1 MLGKDQFKVES
12 KADLSKKRYEALIL
26 FYDHLIGND
35 ALCLY
40 EFLVL
45 KGSSASFEELNR
57 LLNSLNISIDSF
69 EKSIARLNQYK
80 LVKTLK
86 KNDEDRYI
94 FVLYSPMTMEE
105 FVKDDLFV
113 RDFILKTSGL
123 YYQSLISELRFES
136 RHEGYEDVSARYDVS
151 SLSGWTRDDESYL
164 KPKEE
169 ETYSFNTMFDI
180 NVFLKD
186 ISGTM
191 FPLKYRTYENLSEI
205 AKLADLYNISY
216 DRMRT
221 FIPQVSKSDSS
232 TFDLNLL
239 RYLCQNA
246 VPEYKEIKG
255 DSYDVPCLL
264 FLMNRQQ
271 GKEVTPFD
279 KKLIY
284 RLANDYRL
292 NPAVINVLLEHA
304 LRNCDNRLLENYIY
318 PIASDLHRN
327 DITTSAQALDRLDRY
342 EGRAKARA
350 EEEKETYDNSGN
362 PLYDEER
369 RQALLNRRRQND
381 Q

>member
-1 MLGKDQFKVES
+1 MLGKDLFKVES
-12 KADLSKKRYEALIL
+12 KVDLSQKRYEALIL
-26 FYDHLIGND
+26 FYNHLIGND
-35 ALCLY
+35 AHYLY

-45 KGSSASFEELNR
+45 KGSSASFEELNK
-57 LLNSLNISIDSF
+57 LLNSLGISIDSF
-69 EKSIARLNQYK
+69 EESISRLNEYR

-86 KNDEDRYI
+86 KKDEDSYV
-94 FVLYSPMTMEE
+94 FVLNNPLTPEE

-123 YYQSLISELRFES
+123 YYQSLIADLRFGS
-136 RHEGYEDVSARYDVS
+136 HHEGYDDVSARFDS
-151 SLSGWTRDDESYL
+151 SVLNDWTSDDESYL
-164 KPKEE
+164 KPREK
-169 ETYSFNTMFDI
+169 ETYSFDTMFDI

-205 AKLADLYNISY
+205 ARLADLYNISY

-221 FIPQVSKSDSS
+221 YIPQVSKSDSS

-246 VPEYKEIKG
+246 VADYREIG
-255 DSYDVPCLL
+255 NDIYDVPCLL
-264 FLMNRQQ
+264 FLMNKQE
-271 GKEVTPFD
+271 GKEVTPYD

-284 RLANDYRL
+284 RLANDYKL
-292 NPAVINVLLEHA
+292 KPAVINVLLEHS

-327 DITTSAQALDRLDRY
+327 NIET
-342 EGRAKARA
+342 AKAALSRLEREA
-350 EEEKETYDNSGN
+350 TRGRIVEEDEKYDGSDN

-369 RQALLNRRRQND
+369 RKALMERRKNNGQ
-381 Q
+381 